1 MGVPH
6 VPEVCLTPVVAGSVL
21 YRGCGV
27 GQIVLRHPVGENA
40 LPFGGNMLEDA
51 IPGEEG
57 VLVLIAD
64 VETMQFLLAVL
75 QPISR
80 GGGV

>member
-1 MGVPH
+1 
-6 VPEVCLTPVVAGSVL
+6 
-21 YRGCGV
+21 
-27 GQIVLRHPVGENA
+27 
-40 LPFGGNMLEDA
+40 MLEDA

-64 VETMQFLLAVL
+64 VEAMQFLLAVL